1 MTVDDMLTTDEE
13 GGHLPID
20 TGNLR
25 RSALLD
31 TTAMPNLSDG
41 PFDNQQDIGL
51 VLAGVK
57 FNDVV
62 YFGFQSKYARRQNY
76 GGGGI
81 TASYF
86 VDLAVAKWVQNVK
99 AAENKLRIR

>member
-25 RSALLD
+25 RSFLLSTSSLPQLGGND
-31 TTAMPNLSDG
+31 NSDV
-41 PFDNQQDIGL
+41 GL
-51 VLAGVK
+51 TLAGVK
-57 FNDVV
+57 FGDTV
-62 YFGFQSKYARRQNY
+62 YGGFQAVYARRQNY